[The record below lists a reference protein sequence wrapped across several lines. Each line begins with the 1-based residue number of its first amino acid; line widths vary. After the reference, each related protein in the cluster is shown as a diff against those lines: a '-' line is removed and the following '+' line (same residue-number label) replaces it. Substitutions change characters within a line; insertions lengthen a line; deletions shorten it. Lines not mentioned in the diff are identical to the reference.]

1 MMVANCKHSLLP
13 LTMLRTVPGEG
24 PGVSFS
30 PLPLA
35 GEGQGG
41 RAYRGPGL
49 VPKLPRRDLVP
60 KLLLG
65 NTPSRSSAS
74 QSRWVACRHD
84 AQRRVGMFV
93 LVPKLLLGNTP
104 SRSSASQSQ
113 GRLSI
118 AHTPGT
124 KRSFAELRSEA
135 ELRNEARRRMFPAVV
150 SALALL
156 AFALG
161 PASAPA
167 GTPAAADIVRQGLSR
182 YQAKDFKAAAA
193 AFTEADVAKPD
204 DPRITYDRAVALEAQ
219 GDVDKA
225 REFYQKAAVSSDQ
238 ELVVRCRYNLGCL
251 AAAKAR
257 SRFGEHPENAAPE
270 VRQEGLGLLDEAVG
284 HYRDCLRIEPEQ
296 ADARHNLA
304 LIRLWIKHM
313 QALWEERDRQKE
325 REETDLL
332 AFLKIIQQ
340 RQRELRLATK
350 ALAAQPDSPQ
360 RRQAV
365 GAAETAQRKLTDEI
379 QPLKDKIQQALAKT
393 APPGAAAAG
402 QPATAAPSPDAQKAV
417 AMLHGLA
424 DDAGKAMRTAADHLQ
439 GASFATA
446 VTPQEQA
453 IDRLNEIFMAVAAFG
468 QLLSESI
475 DGQQGLLADEAQAGL
490 VQDKSLLEKGLDKLA
505 AIFGKK
511 AAAAPP
517 TAAQQAYDFPEA
529 SRNQGFVTGW
539 VKLLAPKAEQQL
551 KGLQSAPAAA
561 DDSGVAA
568 PTAAQQ
574 QPPTAAEREE
584 AKKRAEEA
592 RKQREDLQRAL
603 RKAVESGP
611 KIEELSAHAAKDLGE
626 KKAADA
632 VVGQQEALRLL
643 REIADLMPKQKQQQQ
658 DQKQGQQG
666 KNQQDQKKNSP
677 EQSQQQQ
684 QQKQQ
689 RQQDLSKQ
697 EAESL
702 MRQVRDRQHQRQQVE
717 KQFEQY
723 RSRPEAVE
731 KDW

>member
-1 MMVANCKHSLLP
+1 MMVANRKHSLLP

-74 QSRWVACRHD
+74 QS
-84 AQRRVGMFV
+84 
-93 LVPKLLLGNTP
+93 
-104 SRSSASQSQ
+104 Q

-124 KRSFAELRSEA
+124 KRSFAEMRSEA

-156 AFALG
+156 ALALG

-296 ADARHNLA
+296 ADARHNLE

-561 DDSGVAA
+561 DDSA
-568 PTAAQQ
+568 PAAAQQ